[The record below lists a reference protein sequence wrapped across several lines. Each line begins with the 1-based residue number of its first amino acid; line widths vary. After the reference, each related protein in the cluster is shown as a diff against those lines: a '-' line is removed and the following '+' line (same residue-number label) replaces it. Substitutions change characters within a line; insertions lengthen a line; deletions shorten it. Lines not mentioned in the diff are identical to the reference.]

1 MPVNELGGPDV
12 HPPGGLRNDQNR
24 RVKGKLPG
32 NDHLLHIAAGETA
45 HGNIQA
51 GSPDVILPE
60 QPAGVILGGL
70 FPQVE
75 AKTG

>member
-1 MPVNELGGPDV
+1 MITASNL
-12 HPPGGLRNDQNR
+12 HRSYSI
-24 RVKGKLPG
+24 GKKSIEILHG
-32 NDHLLHIAAGETA
+32 VDLHIAAGETA
-45 HGNIQA
+45 HRNIQA

>member
-1 MPVNELGGPDV
+1 MIKTGASKENS
-12 HPPGGLRNDQNR
+12 RAMTTF
-24 RVKGKLPG
+24 
-32 NDHLLHIAAGETA
+32 LHIAAGETA